1 MALSLR
7 KELNMITVE
16 NLTLYFGAQT
26 IFENISFT
34 VTEKDKIG
42 LVGKNGSGKSTLLN
56 VLSQKIS
63 PNEGKVTHLSKIKLG
78 FLQQDLDF
86 KDECSLLE
94 EMKKVFTNIENYKSQ
109 IKIINSQIKQRNDYK
124 SDSYLSLLNKLSHF
138 EELLRMEGSHDLDL
152 KINNVLM
159 GLGFKKDEFNK
170 HTSEFSGGWRMR
182 VELAKI
188 LLQNPDVLLLDE
200 PTNHL
205 DIISIVWLEKWL
217 SEYKG
222 AVILVSHDKN
232 FIDSI
237 INRTIEISFSKINNY
252 KSNYGRYLF
261 LRKER
266 KEKQIQAKKNQDKY
280 IEQTKILINKFR
292 AKKNK
297 AAFAQT
303 LIKKLSKLEL
313 IEVDEDDVGKMNLKF
328 PPAPHSGKVTFKM
341 KNISKSYNSNLVL
354 ENINL
359 EINKGEKIAFV
370 GKNGEGKSTLA
381 KIIVNEIEYEG
392 MTHYGYNVKYGYY
405 AQNQSDFLDGEK
417 SVLQSV
423 EDSITSEINIK
434 ARDILGSFLFTKDDV
449 DKKVSVLSGGERARV
464 ALCKLLLSPINFLIM
479 DEPTNH
485 LDMYSIDILKKALL
499 NFDGTL
505 IIISHDRSFLNGL
518 TNKVF
523 EFKDKS
529 IKEYI
534 GGIDFFLETNNLSRL
549 SELDQFTKLQKNID
563 KKRNSAQ
570 KIAYLTRKEN
580 EREIRKL
587 KNKISKLESEITSIE
602 NKKKKLDTDL
612 SDPEKFKQIT
622 KEKDFYLNYD
632 KEQKKLLSKEKEWER
647 LVSILNEKEKEN

>member
-1 MALSLR
+1 
-7 KELNMITVE
+7 MITVE

-232 FIDSI
+232 FLDSI

-280 IEQTKILINKFR
+280 IEQTKVLINKFR

-423 EDSITSEINIK
+423 EDSITAETNIK

-587 KNKISKLESEITSIE
+587 KNKISKLESEIAFIE

-647 LVSILNEKEKEN
+647 LVSMLNEKEKEN

>member
-1 MALSLR
+1 
-7 KELNMITVE
+7 MITVE

-232 FIDSI
+232 FLDSI

-392 MTHYGYNVKYGYY
+392 MTQYGYNVKYGYY

-423 EDSITSEINIK
+423 EDSITAEINIK

-587 KNKISKLESEITSIE
+587 KNKISKLELEIAFIE

>member
-1 MALSLR
+1 
-7 KELNMITVE
+7 MITVE

-109 IKIINSQIKQRNDYK
+109 IKIINSQIKHRNDYK

-232 FIDSI
+232 FLDSI

-313 IEVDEDDVGKMNLKF
+313 IEVDEDDVSKMNLKF

-423 EDSITSEINIK
+423 EDSITGEINIK

-549 SELDQFTKLQKNID
+549 SELDQFAKLQKNID

-587 KNKISKLESEITSIE
+587 KNKISKLESEITFIE

>member
-1 MALSLR
+1 
-7 KELNMITVE
+7 MITVE

-63 PNEGKVTHLSKIKLG
+63 PNEGKVTHLNKIKLG

-232 FIDSI
+232 FLDSI

-381 KIIVNEIEYEG
+381 KIIVNEIEFEG
-392 MTHYGYNVKYGYY
+392 MTHFGYNVKYGYY
-405 AQNQSDFLDGEK
+405 AQNQSDFLDGDK

-423 EDSITSEINIK
+423 EDSITGELNIK

-449 DKKVSVLSGGERARV
+449 DKKISVLSGGERARV
-464 ALCKLLLSPINFLIM
+464 ALCKLLLSPVNFLIM

-499 NFDGTL
+499 DFDGTL

-523 EFKDKS
+523 EFKNKS
-529 IKEYI
+529 IKEYL
-534 GGIDFFLETNNLSRL
+534 GGIDFFLETNHLSKL
-549 SELDQFTKLQKNID
+549 SELDQSNKLQKKFD
-563 KKRNSAQ
+563 KKENSAQ
-570 KIAYLTRKEN
+570 KIAYLNRKEN

-587 KNKISKLESEITSIE
+587 KNKISKLESEISLIE
-602 NKKKKLDTDL
+602 NKKKKLDLDL
-612 SDPEKFKQIT
+612 SDPVKFKEIT
-622 KEKDFYLNYD
+622 KDKDFYLNYD
-632 KEQKKLLSKEKEWER
+632 NEQKKIISKEKEWER

>member
-1 MALSLR
+1 MAPSLR

-109 IKIINSQIKQRNDYK
+109 IKIINSQIKHRNDYK

-232 FIDSI
+232 FLDSI

-313 IEVDEDDVGKMNLKF
+313 IEVDEDDVSKMNLKF

-423 EDSITSEINIK
+423 EDSITGEINIK

-549 SELDQFTKLQKNID
+549 SELDQFAKLQKNID

-587 KNKISKLESEITSIE
+587 KNKISKLESEITFIE

>member
-232 FIDSI
+232 FLDSI

-423 EDSITSEINIK
+423 EDSITGEINIK

-499 NFDGTL
+499 NYDGTL

-549 SELDQFTKLQKNID
+549 SELDQFAKLQKNID

-587 KNKISKLESEITSIE
+587 KNKISKLELEIEFIE

>member
-1 MALSLR
+1 
-7 KELNMITVE
+7 MITVE

-232 FIDSI
+232 FLDSI

-423 EDSITSEINIK
+423 EDSIKGETNIK

-587 KNKISKLESEITSIE
+587 KNKISKLESEITFIE

>member
-1 MALSLR
+1 
-7 KELNMITVE
+7 MITVE

-26 IFENISFT
+26 IFQNISFT
-34 VTEKDKIG
+34 VTKKDKIG

-56 VLSQKIS
+56 ILSQKIK
-63 PNEGKVTHLSKIKLG
+63 PNEGKVSHLSNIKLG

-109 IKIINSQIKQRNDYK
+109 IKIINSQIKKRKDYS

-152 KINNVLM
+152 KINNVLT
-159 GLGFKKDEFNK
+159 GLGFNKDEFNK

-232 FIDSI
+232 FLDSI

-266 KEKQIQAKKNQDKY
+266 REKQIQAKKNQDKY
-280 IEQTKILINKFR
+280 IEQTKVLINKFR

-341 KNISKSYNSNLVL
+341 KNISKRYNTHRVL
-354 ENINL
+354 ESINL

-381 KIIVNEIEYEG
+381 KIIVNEIEFEG
-392 MTHYGYNVKYGYY
+392 MTHFGYNVKYGYY
-405 AQNQSDFLDGEK
+405 AQNQSDFLDGDK

-423 EDSITSEINIK
+423 EDSITGELNIK
-434 ARDILGSFLFTKDDV
+434 ARDILGSFLFSKDDV
-449 DKKVSVLSGGERARV
+449 DKKISVLSGGERARV
-464 ALCKLLLSPINFLIM
+464 ALCKLLLSPVNFLIM

-499 NFDGTL
+499 DFDGTL

-523 EFKDKS
+523 EFKNKS
-529 IKEYI
+529 IKEYL
-534 GGIDFFLETNNLSRL
+534 GGIDFFLETNHLSKL
-549 SELDQFTKLQKNID
+549 SELDQSNKLQKKFD
-563 KKRNSAQ
+563 KKENSAQ
-570 KIAYLTRKEN
+570 KIAYLNRKEN

-587 KNKISKLESEITSIE
+587 KNKISKLESEISLIE
-602 NKKKKLDTDL
+602 NKKKKLDLDL
-612 SDPEKFKQIT
+612 SDPVKFKEIT
-622 KEKDFYLNYD
+622 KDKDFYLNYD
-632 KEQKKLLSKEKEWER
+632 NEQKKIISKEKEWER

>member
-1 MALSLR
+1 
-7 KELNMITVE
+7 MITVE

-217 SEYKG
+217 REYKG

-232 FIDSI
+232 FLDSI

-423 EDSITSEINIK
+423 EDSITGEINIK

-587 KNKISKLESEITSIE
+587 KNKISKLESEITFIE

>member
-1 MALSLR
+1 MALSLI

-232 FIDSI
+232 FLDSI

-423 EDSITSEINIK
+423 EDSITGEINIK

-587 KNKISKLESEITSIE
+587 KNKISKLESEITFIE

>member
-1 MALSLR
+1 
-7 KELNMITVE
+7 MITVE

-232 FIDSI
+232 FLDSI

-423 EDSITSEINIK
+423 EDSITAEINIK

-587 KNKISKLESEITSIE
+587 KNKISKLELEIAFIE

>member
-1 MALSLR
+1 
-7 KELNMITVE
+7 MITVE

-217 SEYKG
+217 REYKG

-232 FIDSI
+232 FLDSI

-423 EDSITSEINIK
+423 EDSIKGETNIK

-587 KNKISKLESEITSIE
+587 KNKISKLESEITFIE

>member
-1 MALSLR
+1 
-7 KELNMITVE
+7 MITVE

-138 EELLRMEGSHDLDL
+138 EELLRIEGSHDLDL

-232 FIDSI
+232 FLDSI

-423 EDSITSEINIK
+423 EDSITGEINIK

-587 KNKISKLESEITSIE
+587 KNKISKLESEITFIE

>member
-1 MALSLR
+1 MFPAR
-7 KELNMITVE
+7 
-16 NLTLYFGAQT
+16 G
-26 IFENISFT
+26 
-34 VTEKDKIG
+34 
-42 LVGKNGSGKSTLLN
+42 
-56 VLSQKIS
+56 
-63 PNEGKVTHLSKIKLG
+63 NE
-78 FLQQDLDF
+78 
-86 KDECSLLE
+86 
-94 EMKKVFTNIENYKSQ
+94 KVFTNIENYKSQ
-109 IKIINSQIKQRNDYK
+109 IKIINSQIKKRKDYS

-152 KINNVLM
+152 KINNVLT
-159 GLGFKKDEFNK
+159 GLGFNKDEFNK

-232 FIDSI
+232 FLDSI

-266 KEKQIQAKKNQDKY
+266 REKQIQAKKNQDKY
-280 IEQTKILINKFR
+280 IEQTKVLINKFR

-341 KNISKSYNSNLVL
+341 KNISKRYNTHRVL
-354 ENINL
+354 ESINL

-381 KIIVNEIEYEG
+381 KIIVNEIEFEG
-392 MTHYGYNVKYGYY
+392 MTHFGYNVKYGYY
-405 AQNQSDFLDGEK
+405 AQNQSDFLDGDK

-423 EDSITSEINIK
+423 EDSITGELNIK
-434 ARDILGSFLFTKDDV
+434 ARDILGSFLFSKDDV
-449 DKKVSVLSGGERARV
+449 DKKISVLSGGERARV
-464 ALCKLLLSPINFLIM
+464 ALCKLLLSPVNFLIM

-499 NFDGTL
+499 DFDGTL

-523 EFKDKS
+523 EFKNKS
-529 IKEYI
+529 IKEYL
-534 GGIDFFLETNNLSRL
+534 GGIDFFLETNHLSKL
-549 SELDQFTKLQKNID
+549 SELDQSNKLQKKFD
-563 KKRNSAQ
+563 KKENSAQ
-570 KIAYLTRKEN
+570 KIAYLNRKEN

-587 KNKISKLESEITSIE
+587 KNKISKLESEISLIE
-602 NKKKKLDTDL
+602 NKKKKLDLDL
-612 SDPEKFKQIT
+612 SDPVKFKEIT
-622 KEKDFYLNYD
+622 KDKDFYLNYD
-632 KEQKKLLSKEKEWER
+632 NEQKKIISKEKEWER

>member
-1 MALSLR
+1 
-7 KELNMITVE
+7 
-16 NLTLYFGAQT
+16 
-26 IFENISFT
+26 
-34 VTEKDKIG
+34 
-42 LVGKNGSGKSTLLN
+42 
-56 VLSQKIS
+56 
-63 PNEGKVTHLSKIKLG
+63 
-78 FLQQDLDF
+78 
-86 KDECSLLE
+86 
-94 EMKKVFTNIENYKSQ
+94 
-109 IKIINSQIKQRNDYK
+109 
-124 SDSYLSLLNKLSHF
+124 
-138 EELLRMEGSHDLDL
+138 
-152 KINNVLM
+152 
-159 GLGFKKDEFNK
+159 
-170 HTSEFSGGWRMR
+170 
-182 VELAKI
+182 
-188 LLQNPDVLLLDE
+188 
-200 PTNHL
+200 
-205 DIISIVWLEKWL
+205 
-217 SEYKG
+217 
-222 AVILVSHDKN
+222 
-232 FIDSI
+232 
-237 INRTIEISFSKINNY
+237 
-252 KSNYGRYLF
+252 
-261 LRKER
+261 
-266 KEKQIQAKKNQDKY
+266 
-280 IEQTKILINKFR
+280 
-292 AKKNK
+292 
-297 AAFAQT
+297 
-303 LIKKLSKLEL
+303 
-313 IEVDEDDVGKMNLKF
+313 
-328 PPAPHSGKVTFKM
+328 
-341 KNISKSYNSNLVL
+341 
-354 ENINL
+354 
-359 EINKGEKIAFV
+359 
-370 GKNGEGKSTLA
+370 
-381 KIIVNEIEYEG
+381 

-423 EDSITSEINIK
+423 EDSIKGETNIK

-587 KNKISKLESEITSIE
+587 KNKISKLESEITFIE

>member
-7 KELNMITVE
+7 KDLNMITVE

-63 PNEGKVTHLSKIKLG
+63 PNEGKVTHLNKIKLG

-232 FIDSI
+232 FLDSI

-381 KIIVNEIEYEG
+381 KIIVNEIEFEG
-392 MTHYGYNVKYGYY
+392 MTHFGYNVKYGYY
-405 AQNQSDFLDGEK
+405 AQNQSDFLDGDK

-423 EDSITSEINIK
+423 EDSITGELNIK

-449 DKKVSVLSGGERARV
+449 DKKISVLSGGERARV
-464 ALCKLLLSPINFLIM
+464 ALCKLLLSPVNFLIM

-499 NFDGTL
+499 DFDGTL

-523 EFKDKS
+523 EFKNKS
-529 IKEYI
+529 IKEYL
-534 GGIDFFLETNNLSRL
+534 GGIDFFLETNHLSKL
-549 SELDQFTKLQKNID
+549 SELDQSNKLQKKFD
-563 KKRNSAQ
+563 KKENSAQ
-570 KIAYLTRKEN
+570 KIAYLNRKEN

-587 KNKISKLESEITSIE
+587 KNKISKLESEISLIE
-602 NKKKKLDTDL
+602 NKKKKLDLDL
-612 SDPEKFKQIT
+612 SDPVKFKEIT
-622 KEKDFYLNYD
+622 KDKDFYLNYD
-632 KEQKKLLSKEKEWER
+632 NEQKKIISKEKEWER

>member
-1 MALSLR
+1 MALSLL
-7 KELNMITVE
+7 KDLNMITVE

-63 PNEGKVTHLSKIKLG
+63 PNEGKVTQLNKIKLG

-94 EMKKVFTNIENYKSQ
+94 EMKKVFTNIENYKRQ

-232 FIDSI
+232 FLDSI

-381 KIIVNEIEYEG
+381 KIIVNEIEFEG

-423 EDSITSEINIK
+423 EDSITGEINIK

-505 IIISHDRSFLNGL
+505 IIISHDRSFLKGL

-580 EREIRKL
+580 EREIRKI
-587 KNKISKLESEITSIE
+587 KNKISKLESEITFIE

>member
-1 MALSLR
+1 
-7 KELNMITVE
+7 MITVE

-232 FIDSI
+232 FLDSI

-252 KSNYGRYLF
+252 KSNYSRYLF

-423 EDSITSEINIK
+423 EDSITAEINIK

-580 EREIRKL
+580 ERELRKL
-587 KNKISKLESEITSIE
+587 KNKISKLESEITFIE

>member
-1 MALSLR
+1 
-7 KELNMITVE
+7 MITVE

-63 PNEGKVTHLSKIKLG
+63 PNEGKVTHLNKIKLG

-94 EMKKVFTNIENYKSQ
+94 EMKKVFTNIENYKRQ

-232 FIDSI
+232 FLDSI

-381 KIIVNEIEYEG
+381 KIIVNEIEFEG

-423 EDSITSEINIK
+423 EDSITGEINIK

-505 IIISHDRSFLNGL
+505 IIISHDRSFLKGL

-580 EREIRKL
+580 EREIRKI
-587 KNKISKLESEITSIE
+587 KNKISKLESEITFIE

>member
-1 MALSLR
+1 LAPSLR

-109 IKIINSQIKQRNDYK
+109 IKIINSQIKHRNDYK

-232 FIDSI
+232 FLDSI

-313 IEVDEDDVGKMNLKF
+313 IEVDEDDVSKMNLKF

-423 EDSITSEINIK
+423 EDSITGEINIK

-549 SELDQFTKLQKNID
+549 SELDQFAKLQKNID

-587 KNKISKLESEITSIE
+587 KNKISKLESEITFIE

>member
-1 MALSLR
+1 
-7 KELNMITVE
+7 MITVE

-232 FIDSI
+232 FLDSI

-423 EDSITSEINIK
+423 EDSITAEINIK

-549 SELDQFTKLQKNID
+549 SELDQFTKLQKNTD

-587 KNKISKLESEITSIE
+587 KNKISKLESEIAFIE

>member
-1 MALSLR
+1 
-7 KELNMITVE
+7 MITVE

-63 PNEGKVTHLSKIKLG
+63 PNEGKVTHLNKIKLG

-138 EELLRMEGSHDLDL
+138 EELLRMEGNHDLDF

-232 FIDSI
+232 FLDSI

-423 EDSITSEINIK
+423 EDSITGEINIK

-449 DKKVSVLSGGERARV
+449 DKKISVLSGGERARV

-587 KNKISKLESEITSIE
+587 KNKISKLESEITFIE

>member
-1 MALSLR
+1 MALSLL
-7 KELNMITVE
+7 KDLNMITVE

-63 PNEGKVTHLSKIKLG
+63 PNEGKVTHLNKIKLG

-94 EMKKVFTNIENYKSQ
+94 EMKKVFTNIENYKRQ

-232 FIDSI
+232 FLDSI

-381 KIIVNEIEYEG
+381 KIIVNEIEFEG

-423 EDSITSEINIK
+423 EDSITGEINIK

-505 IIISHDRSFLNGL
+505 IIISHDRSFLKGL

-580 EREIRKL
+580 EREIRKI
-587 KNKISKLESEITSIE
+587 KNKISKLESEITFIE

>member
-232 FIDSI
+232 FLDSI

-423 EDSITSEINIK
+423 EDSIKGAINIK

-587 KNKISKLESEITSIE
+587 KNKISKLELEIAFIE

>member
-232 FIDSI
+232 FLDSI

-423 EDSITSEINIK
+423 EDSITAEINIK

-587 KNKISKLESEITSIE
+587 KNKISKLELEIAFIE

>member
-1 MALSLR
+1 
-7 KELNMITVE
+7 MITVE

-232 FIDSI
+232 FLDSI

-423 EDSITSEINIK
+423 EDSITGEINIK

-587 KNKISKLESEITSIE
+587 KNKISKLELEIAFIE

-612 SDPEKFKQIT
+612 SDPEKFRQIT

>member
-1 MALSLR
+1 
-7 KELNMITVE
+7 MITVE

-232 FIDSI
+232 FLDSI

-423 EDSITSEINIK
+423 EDSITGEINIK

-587 KNKISKLESEITSIE
+587 KNKISKLESEITFIE